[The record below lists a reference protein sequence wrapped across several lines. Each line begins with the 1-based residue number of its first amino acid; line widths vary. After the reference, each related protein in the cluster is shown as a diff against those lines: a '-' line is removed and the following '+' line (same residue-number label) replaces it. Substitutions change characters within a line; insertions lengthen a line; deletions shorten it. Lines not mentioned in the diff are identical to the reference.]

1 MLHLMLLPIILIL
14 LLCGI
19 LLIHF
24 LSKREKEFNEEVN
37 AVKLHMLKQ
46 SLKFLLIVLI
56 ASVIAETV
64 HYLIVTNHTNSKK
77 IYKVEMKDGTI
88 QESDYCYKQ
97 KEKSICDFEGF
108 LNPREEVVQ
117 DYWEMESGI
126 NFKEKE

>member
-1 MLHLMLLPIILIL
+1 
-14 LLCGI
+14 
-19 LLIHF
+19 
-24 LSKREKEFNEEVN
+24 
-37 AVKLHMLKQ
+37 
-46 SLKFLLIVLI
+46 
-56 ASVIAETV
+56 
-64 HYLIVTNHTNSKK
+64 
-77 IYKVEMKDGTI
+77 MKDGTI